1 MVADYTR
8 AYELFSTISSKYLIV
23 YSKCGGAYQ
32 SLFTNVGFTYL
43 MMSRYR
49 EAVISF
55 KLIVYFYNKYR
66 QLYSKSYQYEQ
77 MNRNYE
83 KAVSLLAISLI
94 FYPEALD
101 DSL

>member
-1 MVADYTR
+1 
-8 AYELFSTISSKYLIV
+8 
-23 YSKCGGAYQ
+23 
-32 SLFTNVGFTYL
+32 
-43 MMSRYR
+43 MMGRYR

-101 DSL
+101 DNLQ